1 MRSSRAVVVA
11 NRGPYASLVRKTVVA
26 SLVFPLLLV
35 ACSRS
40 VDRSV
45 RAGGASPTFA
55 PATSSSPQQDS
66 AGATKAEPRC
76 QDRLGDSRGPLDLT
90 SVGITSAFGK
100 VTFTY
105 EYQGTIPQKGSLLF
119 MSSDGQKQY
128 GYKLVDGQEASQF
141 VFEFFSKQQKKVT
154 QEAAVGRNKA
164 VISFAASDV
173 IFPRV
178 ATVAVDGVEVDHCFL
193 GLE

>member
-1 MRSSRAVVVA
+1 M
-11 NRGPYASLVRKTVVA
+11 A

-35 ACSRS
+35 ACSGS
-40 VDRSV
+40 GDRSV

-55 PATSSSPQQDS
+55 PAPSNSPRQDS
-66 AGATKAEPRC
+66 AEATEAEPRC

-90 SVGITSAFGK
+90 RVGITSAFGK

-105 EYQGTIPQKGSLLF
+105 EYEGTVPQKGSLLF

-128 GYKLVDGQEASQF
+128 GYKLVGGQEASQF
-141 VFEFFSKQQKKVT
+141 VFEFYTKQRKKVT
-154 QEAAVGRNKA
+154 REAAVGRNQA

-173 IFPRV
+173 IFSTLANGV
-178 ATVAVDGVEVDHCFL
+178 ATVVVDGVEVDHCFL